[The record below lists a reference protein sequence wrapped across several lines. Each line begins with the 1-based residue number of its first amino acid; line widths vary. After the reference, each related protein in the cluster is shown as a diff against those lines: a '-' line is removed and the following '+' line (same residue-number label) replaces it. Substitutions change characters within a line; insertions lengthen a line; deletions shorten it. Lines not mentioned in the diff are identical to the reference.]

1 MKEVSV
7 MEKVSIIRGDIS
19 YLPFHVDAIVN
30 AANSALVPGGGV
42 DGALN
47 RKAGP
52 NLGRDM
58 LKFGGTPTGT
68 AVYTKAYDLNADYVI
83 HAVGPR
89 YNDGEHGEKQQL
101 IDAYAASMKIAQ
113 KLEANS
119 VAVPFLSTG
128 IYSYPL
134 EEAIMV
140 ALDTVMKFNLDAKVY
155 FVAFDDTTEKL
166 AKEYLESKD

>member
-1 MKEVSV
+1 
-7 MEKVSIIRGDIS
+7 MEKLSVIRGDIS

-52 NLGRDM
+52 ELGRDM

-89 YNDGEHGEKQQL
+89 YNDGEHGEKQL
-101 IDAYAASMKIAQ
+101 LSDAYKSSMEIAQ
-113 KLEANS
+113 KLEVNS
-119 VAVPFLSTG
+119 LAIPFLSTG
-128 IYSYPL
+128 IYGYPL
-134 EEAIMV
+134 EEAIAV
-140 ALDTVMKFNLDAKVY
+140 AIDTVREFHLDAKVY
-155 FVAFDDTTEKL
+155 FVAFDATTEEL
-166 AKEYLESKD
+166 AKKYLNK

>member
-1 MKEVSV
+1 MKEVII
-7 MEKVSIIRGDIS
+7 MEKISIIRGDIS

-52 NLGRDM
+52 ELSRDM
-58 LKFGGTPTGT
+58 LAFGGTHTGT

-89 YNDGEHGEKQQL
+89 YGDGEHGESEL
-101 IDAYAASMKIAQ
+101 LTEAYSSAMKIAE
-113 KLEANS
+113 KLDVNS
-119 VAVPFLSTG
+119 IAFPFLSTG
-128 IYSYPL
+128 IYGYPL
-134 EEAIMV
+134 EEAISI
-140 ALDTVMKFNLDAKVY
+140 AIDTVKKFDLDAKIY
-155 FVAFDDTTEKL
+155 FVAFDTTTENY
-166 AKEYLESKD
+166 AKKYLESLI

>member
-1 MKEVSV
+1 MKEVII
-7 MEKVSIIRGDIS
+7 MEKLSVIRGDIS

-52 NLGRDM
+52 ELGRDM

-89 YNDGEHGEKQQL
+89 YNDGEHGEKQL
-101 IDAYAASMKIAQ
+101 LSDAYKSSMEIAQ
-113 KLEANS
+113 KLEVNS
-119 VAVPFLSTG
+119 LAIPFLSTG
-128 IYSYPL
+128 IYGYPL
-134 EEAIMV
+134 EEAIAV
-140 ALDTVMKFNLDAKVY
+140 AIDTVREFHLDAKVY
-155 FVAFDDTTEKL
+155 FVAFDTTTEEL
-166 AKEYLESKD
+166 AKKYLNK

>member
-1 MKEVSV
+1 MKEVII
-7 MEKVSIIRGDIS
+7 MDKISIIRGDIS

-58 LKFGGTPTGT
+58 ISFGGTPTGT

-89 YNDGEHGEKQQL
+89 YNDGEHGEKQL
-101 IDAYAASMKIAQ
+101 LSDAYKASMEMAK
-113 KLEANS
+113 KLQVNS
-119 VAVPFLSTG
+119 LAIPFLSTG

-134 EEAIMV
+134 EEAIAV
-140 ALDTVMKFNLDAKVY
+140 AIDTIKKFDLDAKIY

-166 AKEYLESKD
+166 AKKYLSVKN

>member
-1 MKEVSV
+1 
-7 MEKVSIIRGDIS
+7 MEKISVIRGDIS

-58 LKFGGTPTGT
+58 IAFGGTPTGT

-89 YNDGEHGEKQQL
+89 YNDGEHGEKQL
-101 IDAYAASMKIAQ
+101 LSDAYKSSMEIAK
-113 KLEANS
+113 KLKVNS
-119 VAVPFLSTG
+119 LAIPFLSTG
-128 IYSYPL
+128 IYRYPL

-140 ALDTVMKFNLDAKVY
+140 AIDTIKKFDLEAKVY

-166 AKEYLESKD
+166 AKKYLNI